1 MSFLEIFL
9 IGLGLSMDCFAV
21 SLSFSTCH
29 RLKWNEILKMAL
41 FFGIFQG
48 AMPIIGWL
56 FGVSFQSQIQAFDH
70 WLAFGILSFIGL
82 RMVIQFFKAEHKRKT
97 TDIRK
102 TSVLL
107 SLSIAT
113 SIDALVTGISFGFIK
128 VNILKAALVIT
139 VVTFLVSLLGARL
152 GARSSFI
159 PAKWAEL
166 LGGMVLIGIGTKI
179 LFNHLGI
186 M

>member
-1 MSFLEIFL
+1 MSFVEIFL

-21 SLSFSTCH
+21 SISFSSCGK
-29 RLKWNEILKMAL
+29 LKWKDVLKMAL

-56 FGVSFQSQIQAFDH
+56 FGASFQSQIQAFDH

-82 RMVIQFFKAEHKRKT
+82 RMIIQFFRTEEKRRT

-113 SIDALVTGISFGFIK
+113 SIDALVTGISFGFIR
-128 VNILKAALVIT
+128 VNILKAALIIT
-139 VVTFLVSLLGARL
+139 IVTFLVSLLGARL
-152 GARSSFI
+152 GARSTFI

-166 LGGMVLIGIGTKI
+166 LGGIVLIGIGTKI